1 MYLNNG
7 IHEASIAQVAETT
20 DTRLRLLT
28 QPTVGVGARSPT
40 EVVPGVSRNFEKKF
54 QQRQQRKQQQQGNKM
69 HF

>member
-28 QPTVGVGARSPT
+28 QPAVGVGARSPT
-40 EVVPGVSRNFEKKF
+40 EVVPGVSRNFEKIP
-54 QQRQQRKQQQQGNKM
+54 QRQQQQGNKI

>member
-7 IHEASIAQVAETT
+7 IHEASIAQIAETT

-40 EVVPGVSRNFEKKF
+40 EVVPGVSRNFEKISTKTTT
-54 QQRQQRKQQQQGNKM
+54 KTTATG
-69 HF
+69 

>member
-28 QPTVGVGARSPT
+28 QPAVGVGARSPT
-40 EVVPGVSRNFEKKF
+40 EVVPGVSRNFEKTTTKTTAT
-54 QQRQQRKQQQQGNKM
+54 G
-69 HF
+69 

>member
-28 QPTVGVGARSPT
+28 QPAVGVGARSPT
-40 EVVPGVSRNFEKKF
+40 EVVPGVSRNFEKISTKTTT
-54 QQRQQRKQQQQGNKM
+54 KTTATG
-69 HF
+69 